1 MAGRYESNNSATVTL
16 SDSHPISVHWPALH
30 LACSTRPI
38 AVFASYLRQAYATFA
53 LTDVH
58 FGSNLS
64 LAFETTD
71 DGRSGSAQR

>member
-1 MAGRYESNNSATVTL
+1 VGISLHIREATCVASIRANGATGL
-16 SDSHPISVHWPALH
+16 F
-30 LACSTRPI
+30 T
-38 AVFASYLRQAYATFA
+38 SYLRQADATFV

-71 DGRSGSAQR
+71 DGR